1 MEVKSLLKGKLY
13 ITYNQAIRSLA
24 KTDSDEA
31 IKMAEQLIEVA
42 ADLGE
47 IQIEFDDK
55 GTMII
60 TENIEL
66 EEQ

>member
-13 ITYNQAIRSLA
+13 VTYNQAIRSLA

-31 IKMAEQLIEVA
+31 IKLAGELIEKA

-47 IQIEFDDK
+47 ILIEFDHK

-60 TENIEL
+60 TENMDL